1 MKEEYLGHGMIQEAP
16 DDPISI
22 FTSTGNLLGTA
33 ATVEE
38 ARARIRENRIRE
50 LVKEL
55 FDLVNLR

>member
-33 ATVEE
+33 ETVRE
-38 ARARIRENRIRE
+38 ARRLIIENRIRE
-50 LVKEL
+50 VAKEL
-55 FDLVNLR
+55 YDLTNLR